1 MVRLDSCNPRSKST
15 LGDTT
20 SHELPQCHSVE
31 GDAQNKVWMT
41 VTSSNRVCFKGDVH
55 DDELPFL
62 RHSLNSCIHTS
73 HSRQQL
79 TKQSS
84 TTSSNNQR
92 HAGHSRESV
101 VCCHSKAKLTRR
113 IPPRASPLEL
123 STQLPILPE
132 LPLQLSGS
140 EGIHT
145 LKSTFTDQLSLLT
158 LRLVQFERWIRM
170 DWLCSR
176 KLA

>member
-1 MVRLDSCNPRSKST
+1 
-15 LGDTT
+15 
-20 SHELPQCHSVE
+20 
-31 GDAQNKVWMT
+31 MT
-41 VTSSNRVCFKGDVH
+41 VVTSSNRVCFKGDVH

-62 RHSLNSCIHTS
+62 RDPLNSCIHTS

-79 TKQSS
+79 IKQSS
-84 TTSSNNQR
+84 TSSSNDYR
-92 HAGHSRESV
+92 HAGHSCEPV

-113 IPPRASPLEL
+113 TPPRASPLEL

-132 LPLQLSGS
+132 PPLQLSGS

-145 LKSTFTDQLSLLT
+145 LKSTFTDQLYLLT
-158 LRLVQFERWIRM
+158 LRSTQFERWTRM
-170 DWLCSR
+170 DWLFSR